1 MKKILLIFAAN
12 ILWFNMFAQ
21 QNVRVAID
29 EISDYEPDF
38 EYSNTVDSL
47 LSAFYMQNI
56 DTTDYFNENDY
67 LPAAE
72 LPDTVY
78 INRLSK
84 IASVV
89 HLPYNDI
96 VRRFIIVY
104 TQRYPKKTEE
114 ILSLSDYYFP
124 VFEEILYSYGLP
136 LELKY
141 MAVIESALNPKAV
154 SRMKATG
161 AWQFMF
167 RTAKFYGLNITS
179 FVDERCDPVLSCH
192 AAAKYMSSMY
202 KIFDDWTLV
211 IASYNCGEGSVRKA
225 IRRAGGKTDFWSIY
239 PYLPRETRS
248 YVPLFI
254 AATYALT
261 YYKEHGL
268 KKAQPIM
275 PVAVDTF
282 MINRMLH
289 FEQISK
295 VIGIPVETIRNLNPQ
310 YHRDII
316 PGKEKPYTL
325 ILPHTYTIPFIDNE
339 NQIYAYNDSVYFN
352 PKVLAAPAQYAS
364 SVSYNGKNQIIHVV
378 KKGDTVSGIAR
389 QYRVRENDLKDWNNI
404 GRNNMIRAGQ
414 KLVIYPR
421 S

>member
-1 MKKILLIFAAN
+1 
-12 ILWFNMFAQ
+12 MFAQ
-21 QNVRVAID
+21 QKNTVTVD
-29 EISDYEPDF
+29 EISDNESDF
-38 EYSNTVDSL
+38 EYSNTIDSL
-47 LSAFYMQNI
+47 LSIFYMQNI

-72 LPDTVY
+72 LPDSVY

-84 IASVV
+84 IASLV
-89 HLPYNDI
+89 HLPYNDLVRSFI
-96 VRRFIIVY
+96 VVY
-104 TQRYPKKTEE
+104 TQKRRNKTEE

-124 VFEEILYSYGLP
+124 IFEEILHNYGLP

-154 SRMKATG
+154 SKAKATG
-161 AWQFMF
+161 IWQFMF
-167 RTAKFYGLNITS
+167 RTAKSYGLNITS
-179 FVDERCDPVLSCH
+179 FVDERCDPVLACH
-192 AAAKYMSSMY
+192 AAAKYLSLMY
-202 KIFDDWTLV
+202 KIFDDWSLV
-211 IASYNCGEGSVRKA
+211 IASYNCGEGNVKKA

-268 KKAQPIM
+268 KKAPPVM

-282 MINRMLH
+282 TINKMLH

-295 VIGIPVETIRNLNPQ
+295 IIGIPVETIRSLNPQ

-325 ILPHTYTIPFIDNE
+325 ILPHTYTISFIDNE
-339 NQIYAYNDSVYFN
+339 DAIYSYNDSVYFN
-352 PKVLAAPAQYAS
+352 PKTLAAPAQYAN
-364 SVSYNGKNQIIHVV
+364 VAYNSKNQMIHVV
-378 KKGDTVSGIAR
+378 QRGDTVAGIAK
-389 QYRVRENDLKDWNNI
+389 QYRISVTTLKDFNNI
-404 GRNNMIRAGQ
+404 GKSNMIRIGQ
-414 KLVIYPR
+414 KLVIPKK